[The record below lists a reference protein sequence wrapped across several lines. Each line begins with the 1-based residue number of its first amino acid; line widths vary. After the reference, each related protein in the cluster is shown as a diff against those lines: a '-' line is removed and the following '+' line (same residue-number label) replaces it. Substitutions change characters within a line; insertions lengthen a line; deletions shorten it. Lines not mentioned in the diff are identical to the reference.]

1 MKGKGYRSNVAKAVW
16 IVIVHLAAV
25 AAVICA
31 AFFVMIYQTGIR
43 LDDRGKSYI
52 QSEGFRER
60 LNSRSTDILA
70 SLSAKEDI
78 DYLTNAGS
86 SAVIDLAEFEEKE
99 INRDSLSELSFKN
112 GSGVAYSVKD
122 LLEWAQ
128 DWAGVGECYDDGGS
142 FGNTGQFIQCKA
154 SDGSSHYFALN
165 DFKKL
170 ATDGTLKV
178 NYDQDIME
186 EYDASYETKFAEK
199 TENQKIDAAIE
210 LGYWSDSDHRSL
222 GSITDKEHNTEYPE
236 FYFCEIWSFTEK
248 FNPQGAE
255 SLPDAVNSSTEWNGK
270 LEDAYSELAKVL
282 DCIRA
287 VQDDINVSDCAISL
301 TSVYQTSGDYEEG
314 STNLTY
320 LFADKEKKTI
330 YTNRK
335 AYSSYS
341 QLEQNLETIFKE
353 KAYAVVYPELSK
365 CVTNIP
371 DVDLQLWN
379 HTIDQS
385 FDTKD
390 FVFAVSVDTKFSVAD
405 SMADEAENYET
416 YSKLMFPMLAGAIFG
431 SVLWLIGM
439 VWLTVTAGRK
449 PEDEEIYLNGF
460 GIQKSRQEQ

>member
-60 LNSRSTDILA
+60 LNSRGTDILE

-78 DYLTNAGS
+78 NYLTNAGS

-112 GSGVAYSVKD
+112 TSGVAYSVKD

-128 DWAGVGECYDDGGS
+128 DWTGVGEGYDDVS
-142 FGNTGQFIQCKA
+142 LDDAGQFIQCKA
-154 SDGSSHYFALN
+154 SDGSSYYFSLS

-170 ATDGTLKV
+170 VTDGTLKV
-178 NYDQDIME
+178 DYDQDIME
-186 EYDASYETKFAEK
+186 EYDDSYETKFAEK

-210 LGYWSDSDHRSL
+210 LGYWSDSDSRSL

-236 FYFCEIWSFTEK
+236 FYFCEIEEFTEK
-248 FNPQGAE
+248 FKPQGAE

-270 LEDAYSELAKVL
+270 LEDAYNELAKVL

-301 TSVYQTSGDYEEG
+301 TSVYHTSGDYEEG

-320 LFADKEKKTI
+320 LFADKEKTDNLYKQKSI
-330 YTNRK
+330 Q
-335 AYSSYS
+335 
-341 QLEQNLETIFKE
+341 QLFT
-353 KAYAVVYPELSK
+353 
-365 CVTNIP
+365 
-371 DVDLQLWN
+371 
-379 HTIDQS
+379 
-385 FDTKD
+385 
-390 FVFAVSVDTKFSVAD
+390 
-405 SMADEAENYET
+405 
-416 YSKLMFPMLAGAIFG
+416 AGAE
-431 SVLWLIGM
+431 
-439 VWLTVTAGRK
+439 
-449 PEDEEIYLNGF
+449 P
-460 GIQKSRQEQ
+460 